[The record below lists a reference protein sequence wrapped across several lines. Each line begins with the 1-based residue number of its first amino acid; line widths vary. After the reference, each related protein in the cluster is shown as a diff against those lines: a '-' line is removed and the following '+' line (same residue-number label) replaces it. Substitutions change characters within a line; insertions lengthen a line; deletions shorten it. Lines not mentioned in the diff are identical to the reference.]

1 MNQPMDEAQLD
12 ATYTALANAITRFE
26 AGKAE
31 LFLATL
37 ALSLLANLPDQK
49 TALTLISDAEALTQ

>member
-1 MNQPMDEAQLD
+1 MNQPMNDAELD
-12 ATYTALANAITRFE
+12 ATYTALANAITRLGAE
-26 AGKAE
+26 KAE

-49 TALTLISDAEALTQ
+49 LALTLISDAEALIQ

>member
-1 MNQPMDEAQLD
+1 MNQPMNETDLD
-12 ATYTALANAITRFE
+12 VSYTALANAITQFG